1 MPKKII
7 YVLGC
12 TGMLGKDVL
21 NVFIKKKKYKI
32 YSSYRNKKY
41 LISFDN
47 KFKNCSFFKL
57 DVNYEKDLKN
67 FAKILKKNSII
78 INCIGLIKP
87 YISESYSKSIKSAIY
102 INSYFPNILN
112 DLSKQK
118 NCKVYQIATDCV
130 FSGLKGNYNE
140 CNPHDATDVYG
151 KTKSLGEIKDKNF
164 FNIRTS
170 IIGEENFNK
179 ISLIEW
185 FKSSPKNSVLNGF
198 KNHHWNGVTT
208 KVFAELICSILDMS
222 IKENVIHLT
231 PRDKVNKF
239 ELLQLLKEKFK
250 RNDIKIN
257 KISFKN
263 SIDRTLKTNHN
274 EIVEKIWKKSIFG
287 KKLTIKDMIL
297 KHL

>member
-140 CNPHDATDVYG
+140 CTPHDATDVYG

-231 PRDKVNKF
+231 PIDKVNKF